1 MEAVEGFICRHCGA
15 YIPLLETASVHEC
28 FKNKDVYVD
37 NNNVLF
43 VHDNLDGHDKPCNDY
58 EKTNTIES
66 SEQSTKQ
73 SAVWTDKA
81 IMALL
86 SLYEANV
93 HMLDHPKKKT
103 KIWTAVSDGLKDF
116 EIEMSPDQVRWKMN
130 ILQKKYK
137 ECCDNNNK
145 SGRGKMEFKW
155 YDQLDEIFGR
165 NKDAIAAHTVSSKII
180 KQASESTLSSQK
192 NIGNCT
198 SESPSSAE
206 IPATPIASTSLSI
219 NNKNAK
225 KQFRIRRGTG
235 SNLADKK
242 LNIEHQ
248 WLKFLENKEVRD
260 TERDK
265 RIAKSEERTTESFTL
280 KKKLIALK
288 RQEIE
293 QKRELLNKKLKD
305 KENRHAE
312 IIQIEKTKCKL
323 LKKLLYQTNLKIS
336 DDSDE

>member
-1 MEAVEGFICRHCGA
+1 
-15 YIPLLETASVHEC
+15 
-28 FKNKDVYVD
+28 
-37 NNNVLF
+37 
-43 VHDNLDGHDKPCNDY
+43 
-58 EKTNTIES
+58 
-66 SEQSTKQ
+66 
-73 SAVWTDKA
+73 
-81 IMALL
+81 
-86 SLYEANV
+86 
-93 HMLDHPKKKT
+93 
-103 KIWTAVSDGLKDF
+103 
-116 EIEMSPDQVRWKMN
+116 MSPDQVRWKMN

-206 IPATPIASTSLSI
+206 IPATPIASTSLPI

-225 KQFRIRRGTG
+225 KPFRIRRGTG

>member
-43 VHDNLDGHDKPCNDY
+43 VHDNLDGHDKLCNDYEKTNTIGSSEQSTKQTCNDY

-116 EIEMSPDQVRWKMN
+116 EIEMS
-130 ILQKKYK
+130 L
-137 ECCDNNNK
+137 
-145 SGRGKMEFKW
+145 
-155 YDQLDEIFGR
+155 
-165 NKDAIAAHTVSSKII
+165 I
-180 KQASESTLSSQK
+180 K
-192 NIGNCT
+192 
-198 SESPSSAE
+198 
-206 IPATPIASTSLSI
+206 
-219 NNKNAK
+219 
-225 KQFRIRRGTG
+225 
-235 SNLADKK
+235 
-242 LNIEHQ
+242 
-248 WLKFLENKEVRD
+248 
-260 TERDK
+260 
-265 RIAKSEERTTESFTL
+265 
-280 KKKLIALK
+280 
-288 RQEIE
+288 
-293 QKRELLNKKLKD
+293 
-305 KENRHAE
+305 
-312 IIQIEKTKCKL
+312 
-323 LKKLLYQTNLKIS
+323 
-336 DDSDE
+336 